1 MLISISAGEWVRCR
15 NVLKRELG
23 EVLVTPLIPLQVTE
37 VDGRHVMRSLAE
49 FMDWADDLLESEMM
63 FLKGVRCEYVRSI
76 LAEVEGKERWADE
89 LQNLRMP
96 ISLSGEGTTLYKSRF
111 WGAIPETFPVLDE
124 HEEQVWLGHICR
136 HLNRELNLSLASSV
150 ASGRTLAAV
159 REMEDNGQ
167 MVEFVVAGASNADR
181 SVAALARKGVTA
193 TKIGRAGWS
202 LSVEKDVS
210 DGIAE
215 LRSMGMEKKVL
226 VFYCMDNACFFS
238 MNRTGGSS
246 LPKRV
251 GRTYHIPGKLVVAS
265 GYSLEMMTDE
275 MAKVIRE
282 VKPLLAV
289 VVTPM
294 PRYLDPCCD
303 EHEGGKTEE
312 KKKEDQE
319 KLLKAVWGLKR
330 ETFQLLAKTHCK
342 NTIVV
347 GPMEVFNV
355 KDSVEGV
362 RRLMDDGVHL
372 NEMALGVL
380 MDHVISKTEENLAAR
395 KKGPTERAG
404 PAVKKA
410 RVASDGGYRGAD
422 RGGRGGQGGYG
433 GAASK
438 RTFSTY

>member
-1 MLISISAGEWVRCR
+1 M
-15 NVLKRELG
+15 
-23 EVLVTPLIPLQVTE
+23 
-37 VDGRHVMRSLAE
+37 
-49 FMDWADDLLESEMM
+49 
-63 FLKGVRCEYVRSI
+63 
-76 LAEVEGKERWADE
+76 
-89 LQNLRMP
+89 
-96 ISLSGEGTTLYKSRF
+96 
-111 WGAIPETFPVLDE
+111 
-124 HEEQVWLGHICR
+124 
-136 HLNRELNLSLASSV
+136 
-150 ASGRTLAAV
+150 
-159 REMEDNGQ
+159 
-167 MVEFVVAGASNADR
+167 AGASNADR

-215 LRSMGMEKKVL
+215 LKSMGMEKKVL
-226 VFYCMDNACFFS
+226 DFYCMDNACFFS
-238 MNRTGGSS
+238 MNRTGGWS

-275 MAKVIRE
+275 MARVIRE

-294 PRYLDPCCD
+294 PRYLDPCCE
-303 EHEGGKTEE
+303 EHEGGRTEE
-312 KKKEDQE
+312 KKKEEQE
-319 KLLKAVWGLKR
+319 KLLKAVWVLKR
-330 ETFQLLAKTHCK
+330 ETFQLLAKSHCK

-372 NEMALGVL
+372 NLNALGVL

-422 RGGRGGQGGYG
+422 KGGRGGQGGFG
-433 GAASK
+433 GGASK

>member
-1 MLISISAGEWVRCR
+1 
-15 NVLKRELG
+15 
-23 EVLVTPLIPLQVTE
+23 
-37 VDGRHVMRSLAE
+37 
-49 FMDWADDLLESEMM
+49 
-63 FLKGVRCEYVRSI
+63 
-76 LAEVEGKERWADE
+76 
-89 LQNLRMP
+89 
-96 ISLSGEGTTLYKSRF
+96 
-111 WGAIPETFPVLDE
+111 
-124 HEEQVWLGHICR
+124 
-136 HLNRELNLSLASSV
+136 
-150 ASGRTLAAV
+150 
-159 REMEDNGQ
+159 MEDNGQ

-265 GYSLEMMTDE
+265 GNSLEMMTDE

-303 EHEGGKTEE
+303 EHDGGRTEE

-330 ETFQLLAKTHCK
+330 ETFQLLAKNHCK

-422 RGGRGGQGGYG
+422 KGGRGGQGGYG